1 MKSLKIFTICEI
13 CPVDHLKAEKIR
25 GYKGS
30 FLAICNFRDFFPL
43 SQIWSYEFLF
53 PTGTKKGT
61 SMFNG
66 TANLKKFH
74 RRKRDKSYS
83 KDPCCL
89 CRKTLRQDRYLSM
102 RRLSNRPAFGN
113 LSLCVFFSVDLFF
126 GSRRPMNITNAVAGN
141 PRFHHIETFLC

>member
-1 MKSLKIFTICEI
+1 MKFLKIFTICEI
-13 CPVDHLKAEKIR
+13 CPADHLKAEKIR

-30 FLAICNFRDFFPL
+30 FLAICNFGDFFPL

-102 RRLSNRPAFGN
+102 RRLSNRPAFCN

-126 GSRRPMNITNAVAGN
+126 GRRRPMNITNAVAGN